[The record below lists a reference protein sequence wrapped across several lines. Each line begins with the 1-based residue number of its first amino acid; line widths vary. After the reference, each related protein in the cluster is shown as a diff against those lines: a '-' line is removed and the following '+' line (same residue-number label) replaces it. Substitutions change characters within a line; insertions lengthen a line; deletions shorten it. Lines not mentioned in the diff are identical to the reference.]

1 MRIVKTLDE
10 VADDNDRVWL
20 DESFEH
26 MLQLKLW
33 KAYKEARRGKRATE
47 DEQKFEV
54 NADENLRLL
63 RKDIMNKT
71 YEPSR
76 STAHIIH
83 NPVKREIFA
92 APFRDRSVHHL
103 MYDEIYEICD
113 NRFIYDSY
121 SCREGKGTLFGI
133 KRLDYHIRS
142 ASRNYAD
149 KVYIAKFDLSGY
161 FMSLP
166 REDLYAEVLKILE
179 IMLKKTG
186 DKDTYEM
193 MKFLWHQVI
202 FDDPVDGVVRKG
214 KLSDW
219 NSLPPEKSLFNQMPG
234 VGIVIGNLTS
244 QLLSNIYLDQ
254 LDRFVVYGLGYK
266 HYGRYVDDFYIVVT
280 ADKLEQLKRDVL
292 AIEEFLKSIKLTL
305 HPRKRVI
312 LTPEMGVPF
321 LGAMVHKGYI
331 LPGKRLRRNFRE
343 ACKMVQAGEKDITT
357 LISYMGH
364 VKHFDKI
371 KFLSKELDRIG
382 CDYYY

>member
-1 MRIVKTLDE
+1 MRIIKTLKEIADE
-10 VADDNDRVWL
+10 GDRLWL
-20 DESFEH
+20 DKDFEH

-47 DEQKFEV
+47 DEQRFEV
-54 NADENLRLL
+54 NADENLMLL
-63 RKDIMNKT
+63 RKDILART
-71 YEPSR
+71 YRPSR
-76 STAHIIH
+76 STAHIIFK
-83 NPVKREIFA
+83 PVIREIFA

-103 MYDEIYEICD
+103 MYDEVYEICD

-133 KRLDYHIRS
+133 ERLDYHIRS
-142 ASRNYAD
+142 TSRNYAD
-149 KVYIAKFDLSGY
+149 EVYIAKFDLQGY

-166 REDLYAEVLKILE
+166 RKELYEKVLEILE

-186 DKDTYEM
+186 DKKTYEI
-193 MKFLWHQVI
+193 MKFLWYQVI
-202 FDDPVDGVVRKG
+202 FDDPVDGAVRKG

-219 NSLPPEKSLFNQMPG
+219 DLLPPEKSLFNQAPG

-254 LDRFVVYGLGYK
+254 LDRFIVHDLGYK
-266 HYGRYVDDFYIVVT
+266 HYGRYVDDFYMVV
-280 ADKLEQLKRDVL
+280 AAEELEQLKKDVFV
-292 AIEEFLKSIKLTL
+292 IEGFLRSIKLTL
-305 HPRKRVI
+305 HPRKRAI

-331 LPGKRLRRNFRE
+331 LPGKRLKQNFRT
-343 ACKMVQAGEKDITT
+343 ACKMVQAGEKDIET

-364 VKHFDKI
+364 VEHFNKI
-371 KFLSKELDRIG
+371 RFLSRELDRIA